1 MFDLVVAGGTVV
13 DGSGSAGY
21 RADVGI
27 VGENISAISDL
38 SLAEMRRVIDA
49 TGLVV
54 SSGFIDTHT
63 HSEGALLIDPQH
75 ANGLRQGITTLVM
88 GLDGMSY
95 APLSADNYRTYRH
108 YLSGLL
114 EDPSP
119 DLDMSSIAAF
129 RSHYHKKVAL
139 NTAYLVPHG
148 TVRLEAVGFRDVPLS
163 GESMEKATRLVREGI
178 EQGAVGFSTGGS
190 YYPGPWADTQ
200 ELITLCRAV
209 REMDSIYV
217 AEPRRANAVRAHG
230 GDGVLEALEIARET
244 GVKLHLAHFRT
255 SPETAGQASERL
267 RPVDE
272 AKSEG
277 VDCTLDIYP
286 YPAGSS
292 ISVSVLPSAVQD
304 GGPEAILRRLA
315 DPEQRRQ
322 ICTLLKQE
330 FEMTVRLDEVVF
342 TYLPKNSHL
351 EGMSLPAVAAHLDT
365 TPEDAL
371 CHLLLDANLSVGY
384 RGAPPHDVAALRQV
398 SLDCLNL
405 LSRPDYMACSD
416 ITPAGSFTHPRS
428 YGAFPRFLGR
438 LRREFGVLS
447 LEQMIQRMTDNPARR
462 FGLTRRGRIEKGYY
476 ADIVAFDAER
486 IIDNSTYDDPRQFPA
501 GIPYVVVN
509 GQGSVDH
516 ERCTGVLAGQAV
528 P

>member
-1 MFDLVVAGGTVV
+1 MGPARRGIEPTLGL
-13 DGSGSAGY
+13 SGRTS
-21 RADVGI
+21 
-27 VGENISAISDL
+27 SAISDL
-38 SLAEMRRVIDA
+38 SLAETRRVIDA

-217 AEPRRANAVRAHG
+217 AEPRRAYAVRAHG

-509 GQGSVDH
+509 GQVSVDH